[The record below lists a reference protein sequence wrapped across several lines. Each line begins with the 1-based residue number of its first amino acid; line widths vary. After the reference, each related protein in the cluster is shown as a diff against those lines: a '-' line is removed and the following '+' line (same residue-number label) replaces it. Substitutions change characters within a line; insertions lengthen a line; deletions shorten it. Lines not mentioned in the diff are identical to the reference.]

1 MIEFTFTYKDSV
13 GRTNKASRFAEN
25 QEKAIEKFKLLYPS
39 TYILEIN

>member
-1 MIEFTFTYKDSV
+1 MREFTFTYKDFC

-25 QEKAIEKFKLLYPS
+25 EEKATEKFKLLYPS